1 MLKQSCGKKMVF
13 GIILVFGIIILGLWL
28 VKKGSFSNVFGNE
41 KALDVLKRRYANGEI
56 SKRRFAR
63 MRKEIR

>member
-1 MLKQSCGKKMVF
+1 MIF
-13 GIILVFGIIILGLWL
+13 GIILMLGLIILGLLL
-28 VKKGSFSNVFGNE
+28 VQRGYLSNLFGHE
-41 KALDVLKRRYANGEI
+41 KALNVLKRRYANGEI